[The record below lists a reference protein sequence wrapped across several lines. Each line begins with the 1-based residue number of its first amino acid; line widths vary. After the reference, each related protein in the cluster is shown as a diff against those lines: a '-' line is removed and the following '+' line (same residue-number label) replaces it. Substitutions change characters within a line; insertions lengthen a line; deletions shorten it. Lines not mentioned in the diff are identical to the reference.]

1 MATGALRPHIFLQNT
16 SRIEHFTAPSM
27 GGGSPTVV
35 PPQNRQMHAAEL
47 RQQFAQ
53 VEVAQQALIAQQ
65 QQANVQTAIGVQV
78 EFESMH
84 GVKMAAESLARDHSG
99 IELMNVR
106 KVGDQVFATVFVPDG
121 KILHFE
127 NLLVDY
133 VAERKNSLQRPMD
146 NQKLV
151 DAIRSV
157 RVATF
162 DAVWTDST
170 EVLPTDDQ
178 QAIWWEVWLPA
189 GQHRQQSIDDFRHL
203 ASLAG
208 MQTRER
214 ALFFPERS
222 VITLHGTKAQLL
234 QAPLLL
240 NSIAELRRAKDTA
253 AFFDSL
259 DSHEQAEW
267 VSELQSRLSA
277 GNIETD
283 SLYVTLL
290 DTGVNNG
297 HPLLAP
303 FVASADLHS
312 VEPAW
317 GAADAD
323 GHGTE
328 LAGLALLGDL
338 GLALAD
344 GMPLLIAH
352 RLESVK
358 VLQHA
363 GGNQGESYGDLTIEA
378 VGRVEISA
386 ANRRRIF
393 SMSVTADDGRDRGR
407 PSSWSAVIDRLASD
421 YEYQGAT
428 PRLFFLSAGN
438 TQDTA
443 AWAEHPASLATNG
456 IQDPS
461 QAWNAITIGAYSQLT
476 NITEP
481 NMAHYQAIAAVD
493 DLSPFTTTSC
503 TWSSDWPFKPD
514 IVMEGGNAA
523 IEPGGFTSTASSLS
537 LLTTHCE
544 PLLRSFTTTHATSAA
559 TALATKLGA
568 EIGVAYPSFWP
579 ETVRAVMVH
588 SARWTPKMLE
598 QYLGHQK
605 SRASLTNLLR
615 HCGYGVP
622 NVQRALWSASNSLTL
637 IVQDQLQPY
646 EKVRSAIK
654 TRDMHLHALPWPTDI
669 LEGLGNTNVTLR
681 VTLSYF
687 IEPNPGDRGA
697 ANKYAYQSHA
707 LRFAVRRPLENE
719 AIFRARINA
728 GARDEEN
735 GLPVQ
740 TVGDAGW
747 FIGETLRRRG
757 SLLSDTWTGSAAE
770 LANRGQIAIYPTMG
784 WWRNR
789 PALARHE
796 QTARYALLVSIEAP
810 EVVQDLYAA
819 VEQEI
824 QQALVVPIA
833 AS

>member
-1 MATGALRPHIFLQNT
+1 M
-16 SRIEHFTAPSM
+16 
-27 GGGSPTVV
+27 V
-35 PPQNRQMHAAEL
+35 PPQNRQFHAATL
-47 RQQFAQ
+47 RHQFSEVA
-53 VEVAQQALIAQQ
+53 VAQQALVVQQ
-65 QQANVQTAIGVQV
+65 RQANVQSAIGVQI

-84 GVKMAAESLARDHSG
+84 GVKMAVESLARDRSG

-106 KVGDQVFATVFVPDG
+106 EVGDQVLATVFVPEG
-121 KILHFE
+121 KIAHFE

-133 VAERKNSLQRPMD
+133 VAERKNSLLRPLD
-146 NQKLV
+146 HQKLV

-162 DAVWTDST
+162 DSLWTDAP
-170 EVLPTDDQ
+170 EVLPHDDS
-178 QAIWWEVWLPA
+178 QAIWWEAWLPV
-189 GQHRQQSIDDFRHL
+189 GKHRQQAIDDFRHL
-203 ASLAG
+203 AALAG

-222 VITLHGTKAQLL
+222 IVLLHGTKAQLL
-234 QAPLLL
+234 LSALVL

-259 DSHEQAEW
+259 DPHEQAQW
-267 VSELQSRLSA
+267 ANELHGRLEI
-277 GNIETD
+277 GNNGAD
-283 SLYVTLL
+283 PLYVTLL
-290 DTGVNNG
+290 DTGVTNG

-303 FVASADLHS
+303 FVATADLHS
-312 VEPAW
+312 VEPGW
-317 GAADAD
+317 GVADAN

-338 GLALAD
+338 GPALAE
-344 GMPLLIAH
+344 GMPLRADH

-358 VLQHA
+358 ILQHA

-378 VGRVEISA
+378 VARVEIASA
-386 ANRRRIF
+386 DRRRIF

-407 PSSWSAVIDRLASD
+407 PSSWSSAIDRLASD
-421 YEYQGAT
+421 YEYQGTT

-438 TQDTA
+438 TQDSH
-443 AWAEHPASLATNG
+443 AWADYPASLATNG

-461 QAWNAITIGAYSQLT
+461 QAWNAITVGAYSQLT
-476 NITEP
+476 NITESDA
-481 NMAHYQAIAAVD
+481 AHYQAIAPVD

-503 TWSSDWPFKPD
+503 TWSPDWPFKPD

-523 IEPGGFTSTASSLS
+523 IEPGGFTSTMPSLS
-537 LLTTHCE
+537 LLTTHRE

-579 ETVRAVMVH
+579 ETVRALMIH
-588 SARWTPKMLE
+588 SARWTPTMLA
-598 QYLGHQK
+598 QYLGPQRN
-605 SRASLTNLLR
+605 RASLTKLLR

-622 NVQRALWSASNSLTL
+622 DTQRALWSAANSLTL
-637 IVQDQLQPY
+637 IVQDKLQPY
-646 EKVRSAIK
+646 EKVNSTIK
-654 TRDMHLHALPWPTDI
+654 TRDMHLHALPWPTDL

-687 IEPNPGDRGA
+687 IEPNPGERGA

-719 AIFRARINA
+719 ATFRARINA
-728 GARDEEN
+728 RARDEEA
-735 GLPVQ
+735 GLPAQ
-740 TVGDAGW
+740 AVGDGKW
-747 FIGETLRRRG
+747 FIGEMLRRRG
-757 SLLSDTWTGSAAE
+757 SLLSDTWTGPAAE

-789 PALARHE
+789 PNLDRHE

-810 EVVQDLYAA
+810 EVAEDLYAA
-819 VEQEI
+819 VQLKIE
-824 QQALVVPIA
+824 QALAVPIGIG
-833 AS
+833 

>member
-1 MATGALRPHIFLQNT
+1 MVPLQN
-16 SRIEHFTAPSM
+16 RHL
-27 GGGSPTVV
+27 
-35 PPQNRQMHAAEL
+35 HAATL
-47 RQQFAQ
+47 RQQFSQ
-53 VEVAQQALIAQQ
+53 VAVAQQALVVQQ
-65 QQANVQTAIGVQV
+65 RQANVQSAIGVQV

-84 GVKMAAESLARDHSG
+84 GVKMAAESLARDRSG

-106 KVGDQVFATVFVPDG
+106 EVGDQVLATVFIPEG
-121 KILHFE
+121 KIAHFE

-133 VAERKNSLQRPMD
+133 VAERKNSLLRPLD
-146 NQKLV
+146 HQKLV

-157 RVATF
+157 RAATF
-162 DAVWTDST
+162 DSLWTDAP
-170 EVLPTDDQ
+170 EVLPPDDH
-178 QAIWWEVWLPA
+178 QAIWWEAWLPV
-189 GQHRQQSIDDFRHL
+189 GKQRQQAIDDFRHL
-203 ASLAG
+203 AVLAG

-222 VITLHGTKAQLL
+222 IVLLHGTKAQLL
-234 QAPLLL
+234 QSALLL

-259 DSHEQAEW
+259 DPHEQAQW
-267 VSELQSRLSA
+267 ANELHGRLEV
-277 GNIETD
+277 GNTEAAP
-283 SLYVTLL
+283 LYVTLL
-290 DTGVNNG
+290 DTGVTNG

-303 FVASADLHS
+303 FVATADLHS
-312 VEPAW
+312 VEPGW
-317 GAADAD
+317 GVADAN

-338 GLALAD
+338 GPALAE
-344 GMPLLIAH
+344 GMSLRVDH

-358 VLQHA
+358 ILQHA

-378 VGRVEISA
+378 VARVEIASA
-386 ANRRRIF
+386 DRRRIF

-407 PSSWSAVIDRLASD
+407 PSSWSSAIDRLASD
-421 YEYQGAT
+421 YEYQGT
-428 PRLFFLSAGN
+428 DPRLFFLSAGN
-438 TQDTA
+438 TEDSH
-443 AWAEHPASLATNG
+443 AWAEYPASLATNG

-461 QAWNAITIGAYSQLT
+461 QAWNAITVGAYSQLT

-481 NMAHYQAIAAVD
+481 DAAHYQAIAPVD

-503 TWSSDWPFKPD
+503 TWSPDWPFKPD

-523 IEPGGFTSTASSLS
+523 IEPGGFTSTMPSLS
-537 LLTTHCE
+537 LLTTHRD

-579 ETVRAVMVH
+579 ETVRALMIH
-588 SARWTPKMLE
+588 SARWTPTMLA
-598 QYLGHQK
+598 QYLGPQRN
-605 SRASLTNLLR
+605 RASLTKLLR

-622 NVQRALWSASNSLTL
+622 DAQRALWSAANSLTL
-637 IVQDQLQPY
+637 IVQDELQPY
-646 EKVRSAIK
+646 EKVNSAIK

-687 IEPNPGDRGA
+687 IEPNPGERGA

-728 GARDEEN
+728 RARDEEA
-735 GLPVQ
+735 GLPAKA
-740 TVGDAGW
+740 VGDGKW
-747 FIGETLRRRG
+747 FIGEMLRRRG
-757 SLLSDTWTGSAAE
+757 SLLSDTWTGPAAE

-789 PALARHE
+789 PALDRHD

-810 EVVQDLYAA
+810 EVAQDLYTA
-819 VEQEI
+819 VQLKI
-824 QQALVVPIA
+824 KQALVVPIGVG
-833 AS
+833 